1 MVLTANFMLFVA
13 ARLLCGPWMVCSSV
27 AESAS
32 HTHSSPSR
40 SADMVRRESI
50 MTTTQLT
57 GAACPLNVVT
67 TKPSTRPHTI
77 TVLSSDPDTTNS
89 EFGEKLTQVTAP
101 VWPSK
106 VCVSCGTLICHI
118 CTVRPLATAD
128 NCESRDIS
136 KHEAGVTLA
145 AFRRARCDSD
155 NWRSGLPFLII
166 FKCGGGSSL
175 RNE

>member
-1 MVLTANFMLFVA
+1 
-13 ARLLCGPWMVCSSV
+13 MVCNSV

-50 MTTTQLT
+50 ITTTQLT

-67 TKPSTRPHTI
+67 TNPSTRPHTI

-89 EFGEKLTQVTAP
+89 TFGEKLTQVTAP
-101 VWPSK
+101 VCPSN
-106 VCVSCGTLICHI
+106 VCVNCGELICQI
-118 CTVRPLATAD
+118 CTARPLATAD

-145 AFRRARCDSD
+145 AFSRARCDNDSCR
-155 NWRSGLPFLII
+155 NGLPFLFN